1 MSASERDPIF
11 DRPHRPPSDDR
22 HFGVHSAR
30 VIDVVD
36 PEGLGRVRV
45 QLPWATDKGGE
56 ELAVWARLATL
67 MAGAER
73 GSWFVPEEDDEVLV
87 AFEAGDLRQP
97 YVVGAL
103 WNGQDRPP
111 EQMDGRGENNIKSLT
126 SRSGVKITLDDSPG
140 DARLMLETPGGCKV
154 ELGDATGRI
163 DIEDNNGNHIRLD
176 ASGVTVETAGKAKI
190 AASQVEVDSAQ
201 LTVSAG
207 MSTFSGVVKCDTMI
221 ANSVVAASYTP
232 GAGNIW

>member
-1 MSASERDPIF
+1 MTVNERDPIL
-11 DRPHRPPSDDR
+11 DRPHRLPSDDR

-36 PEGLGRVRV
+36 PEGIGRVRV

-56 ELAVWARLATL
+56 ELGLWARLATL

-73 GSWFVPEEDDEVLV
+73 GSWFVPEVGDEVLV
-87 AFEAGDLRQP
+87 AFEAGDMRHP

-103 WNGQDRPP
+103 WNGRDRPP
-111 EQMDGRGENNIKSLT
+111 EQMDGGGDNNIKSLS

-140 DARLMLETPGGCKV
+140 DPRLTLETPGGCKV
-154 ELGDATGRI
+154 ELGDATGQI
-163 DIEDNNGNHIRLD
+163 DIEDNNGNRIRLD
-176 ASGVTVETAGKAKI
+176 ATGVTVETAGKAKI
-190 AASQVEVDSAQ
+190 AASQVELDSAQ
-201 LTVSAG
+201 LTVTAG
-207 MSTFSGVVKCDTMI
+207 MSIFGGVVQCDTMI